1 MAQPPSSSSADQ
13 QMSFEEAMSAAMAHT
28 TPAAPEPAPAV
39 ETAPAAEPASEAPAT
54 PATAPVAPAEPAAP
68 AADPTPAPASTPESA
83 GLKQLMAREAAV
95 IAKETEYRKYES
107 DLKTLTERL
116 DAYEADKR
124 AFMAN
129 PTKFIRNLAPDAKP
143 SELAESIW
151 FDDLGPAAPK
161 EYHLQKEVRE
171 IKSTLNDQR
180 KQEELRAKSVA
191 EENAR
196 KEAEAALNQY
206 VGGLKEVIPQLDAG
220 KNRLVK
226 SLATQNADLAIR
238 MMLDAASFAAQENR
252 MLTPAE
258 AADAVEQYLAQF
270 TPLYAAPPEAAPA
283 VQAPPTDP
291 QAKPVPST
299 LRNSSVNVQPSRA
312 AADPTDPRVLRRNA
326 LIEAGLDPESPGLK
340 AFLGE

>member
-13 QMSFEEAMSAAMAHT
+13 QMSFEAAMSAAMVHAVPDAPAPAT
-28 TPAAPEPAPAV
+28 EPTPEPAPEAAAPAPAVPEPVAPAPAEPKAPEPA
-39 ETAPAAEPASEAPAT
+39 AT
-54 PATAPVAPAEPAAP
+54 PEP
-68 AADPTPAPASTPESA
+68 A

-95 IAKETEYRKYES
+95 LAKETEYRKYEG
-107 DLKTLTERL
+107 DLKTLTARL
-116 DAYEADKR
+116 DEYEADKR
-124 AFMAN
+124 AFLAN

-171 IKSTLNDQR
+171 IKSTMQDQR
-180 KQEELRAKSVA
+180 KQEELRAKSEA
-191 EENAR
+191 EANAR
-196 KEAEAALNQY
+196 KEAETALNQY
-206 VGGLKEVIPQLDAG
+206 VGGLKEAIPQLDAG

-226 SLATQNADLAIR
+226 SLAAQNPDLAIR
-238 MMLDAASFAAQENR
+238 MMLDAAGYAAQENR

-283 VQAPPTDP
+283 VQAPPATDP
-291 QAKPVPST
+291 QAKSVPST
-299 LRNSSVNVQPSRA
+299 LRNSSVSVQPSRA

-326 LIEAGLDPESPGLK
+326 LIEAGLDPESPSLK
-340 AFLGE
+340 AYLGE

>member
-13 QMSFEEAMSAAMAHT
+13 QMSFEEAMSAAMAHAA
-28 TPAAPEPAPAV
+28 PAAPEPAAAP
-39 ETAPAAEPASEAPAT
+39 APAAEPA
-54 PATAPVAPAEPAAP
+54 PAAP
-68 AADPTPAPASTPESA
+68 AATTAPEPAPAPEPEVTAPATTPEPA
-83 GLKQLMAREAAV
+83 GMKQLMAREAAV
-95 IAKETEYRKYES
+95 LAKETEYRKYEG
-107 DLKTLTERL
+107 DLKTLTARL
-116 DAYEADKR
+116 DEYEADKR
-124 AFMAN
+124 AFLAN
-129 PTKFIRNLAPDAKP
+129 PIKFIRNLAPDAKP

-171 IKSTLNDQR
+171 IKSTMQDQR
-180 KQEELRAKSVA
+180 KQEELRAKSEA
-191 EENAR
+191 EANAR
-196 KEAEAALNQY
+196 KEAETALNQY
-206 VGGLKEVIPQLDAG
+206 VGGLKEAIPQLDAG

-226 SLATQNADLAIR
+226 SLAAQNPDLAIR
-238 MMLDAASFAAQENR
+238 MMLDAAGYAAQENR

-291 QAKPVPST
+291 QAKSVPST
-299 LRNSSVNVQPSRA
+299 LRNSSVSVQPSRA

-326 LIEAGLDPESPGLK
+326 LIEAGLDPESPSLK
-340 AFLGE
+340 AYLGE